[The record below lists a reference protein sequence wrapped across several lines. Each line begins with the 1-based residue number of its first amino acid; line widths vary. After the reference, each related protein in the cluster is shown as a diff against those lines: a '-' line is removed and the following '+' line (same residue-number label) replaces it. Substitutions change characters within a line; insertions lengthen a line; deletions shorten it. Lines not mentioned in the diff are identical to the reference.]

1 MGNIWK
7 QKKANR
13 WEEWRKELQA
23 MRGAVAE
30 NNRKGPNWPKH
41 NISVHTPH
49 LLLYYYYYYFL
60 NLA

>member
-13 WEEWRKELQA
+13 WEEWRKELRA

-41 NISVHTPH
+41 NISVHTPYFFIV
-49 LLLYYYYYYFL
+49 LLLLFS
-60 NLA
+60 